1 MSEDEYDL
9 GFPNLTEEDLALIDS
24 KEAEESRSFN
34 VSTKVVE
41 IEDAVLSRHD
51 LEGGRDQSPFA
62 QYRRNKGTFSVT
74 DLVSP
79 AW

>member
-1 MSEDEYDL
+1 MSEDEYNL
-9 GFPNLTEEDLALIDS
+9 SFPNLTEEDLALIDS
-24 KEAEESRSFN
+24 NEAGKPRQCE
-34 VSTKVVE
+34 VSAKVVE

-51 LEGGRDQSPFA
+51 TEEPPQQSPFA
-62 QYRRNKGTFSVT
+62 QYRHKGTFTVT